1 MAIEFVNYII
11 PHIRIQEVVTTTS
24 TTTLLLS
31 IQGLFVG
38 PVRSNLPL
46 VCPLRRILPVNELE
60 KGAQLL
66 IGSQDYQ
73 VSR

>member
-1 MAIEFVNYII
+1 M
-11 PHIRIQEVVTTTS
+11 VTTTS
-24 TTTLLLS
+24 TTTLLLA

-60 KGAQLL
+60 KGAN
-66 IGSQDYQ
+66 S
-73 VSR
+73 